1 MSKGRARSDRLRA
14 SKTGASKGLGN
25 GFAGSASGPAD
36 SSLRRGWD
44 GGGRRRC
51 PYDMLRPSRSA
62 RANARGRAKRA
73 ALTIAVTKEPVH
85 AKIQSGSHA
94 QITAGRERAVGVGEC
109 AQRRGRGGH
118 RVRIKRCARAKTC
131 AHWCSRNTRS
141 RTSISSRSPVVLNVL
156 ELRVAAAAAAAP
168 SAAASISARRAAAAA
183 VASAFRAAASDASA
197 PNASSRSAALP
208 PECMAS
214 NCAFWRAVVPRGYR
228 SASWGGATRARA
240 RARTSFFVCSRVRKF
255 ALSESASFHAPSHSS
270 RAE

>member
-1 MSKGRARSDRLRA
+1 MRRRLARRKGSAMGSRARPAVPRTA
-14 SKTGASKGLGN
+14 HCA
-25 GFAGSASGPAD
+25 ASGM
-36 SSLRRGWD
+36 

-51 PYDMLRPSRSA
+51 PYAILRPSRSA
-62 RANARGRAKRA
+62 RANARDRARRA
-73 ALTIAVTKEPVH
+73 ALTIAVTKEPVQ

-109 AQRRGRGGH
+109 AKRRGRGGH

-168 SAAASISARRAAAAA
+168 SAAAIISARRAAAAA

-214 NCAFWRAVVPRGYR
+214 NCAFWRAVVPRGHR
-228 SASWGGATRARA
+228 SASGGGATRARA
-240 RARTSFFVCSRVRKF
+240 RARASFLVCSRVRKF
-255 ALSESASFHAPSHSS
+255 ALSERASFHAPSHSS